1 LLLELSKGSGTVK
14 PAYLAI
20 ALAAAVTVL
29 ASCSPE
35 AQPIPAGYLP
45 HVVQRGNLA
54 VEIEELGVVESTRV
68 ANINSPFSARL
79 IKIAE
84 SGTSV
89 KKGDV
94 VAVLDTRE
102 QVDNLE
108 ERLDEL
114 KQIKADLERQVEDMQ
129 MALRSNS
136 LDLSSSQARLD
147 LQRVQLEQVNLDLA
161 ELEYLRSRE
170 IVPAEDVRTGQSRV
184 ATTQINTLS
193 RDLTM
198 RSDVTGSQSAET
210 AKEIGLQRISL
221 RGEKARERL
230 DEMQERINNS
240 ELRAPVDGVFLRH
253 SRWSW
258 QNRRNAERENGEGV
272 REGDRLGSIPDATSL
287 IVKSQIPEGEV
298 LRVQKGSDVTL
309 NFEALGGLVLPGRII
324 MIAPLAIERETS
336 AGGRVTAGGQELT
349 GEKVFEVEIELLE
362 SDPRIKV
369 GLTARSRILIAEQ
382 KDLLSVP
389 VAAVQAQR
397 GKHFVEVWSAADGV
411 SQREVVIGKSND
423 TRVEIV
429 SGVAEGEEVLLPAS
443 SKKS

>member
-1 LLLELSKGSGTVK
+1 MK